1 MNRRSILA
9 AYKKKSSHL
18 QTGVTGFKSR
28 NLFTCD
34 LRVMRNL
41 KIVRY
46 SDVLLGLVVLCT
58 KGRNSFC
65 PMYTKGCHTVLN
77 RPNPFWGQ
85 FWGQIGEIN
94 SYPHRLNKC
103 AALVS
108 LQNWDTDITGFTHRK
123 SPTNRYISFTLRQE
137 VVRKYHAT
145 TAPHT
150 APVAA
155 RNAPVWAHS
164 NRICTVHV
172 QPNTA
177 PNSPPLRLSYP
188 RTAFPVQAL
197 PGRVSPVQE
206 KPAQIN
212 IK

>member
-1 MNRRSILA
+1 
-9 AYKKKSSHL
+9 
-18 QTGVTGFKSR
+18 
-28 NLFTCD
+28 
-34 LRVMRNL
+34 MRNL

-46 SDVLLGLVVLCT
+46 SAVLLGLVILRTKAQNGFCPMCT
-58 KGRNSFC
+58 KGC
-65 PMYTKGCHTVLN
+65 YTVLT
-77 RPNPFWGQ
+77 RSKLFWGQ
-85 FWGQIGEIN
+85 FWGQICKTN
-94 SYPHRLNKC
+94 SDLRRSNKC
-103 AALVS
+103 AALVP
-108 LQNWDTDITGFTHRK
+108 LRNVDTNITRFSHRK

-145 TAPHT
+145 TATHT

-177 PNSPPLRLSYP
+177 PNSPPLGISYP

-212 IK
+212 TK